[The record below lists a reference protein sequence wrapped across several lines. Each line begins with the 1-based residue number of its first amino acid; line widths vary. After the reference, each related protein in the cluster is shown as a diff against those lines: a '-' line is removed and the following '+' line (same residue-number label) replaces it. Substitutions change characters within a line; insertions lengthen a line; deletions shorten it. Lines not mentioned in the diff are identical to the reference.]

1 MRWEGWDQDW
11 DAGVEEQWNR
21 ACSLARSVAEDT
33 GQQIEAV
40 LLQRLLVDRAGRGLE
55 TRDLRDREISCRGL
69 PLVMVLCGGSPFI
82 LVDFLHLAVPRPG
95 QQPTSVW

>member
-21 ACSLARSVAEDT
+21 VWSLACSEAEDT

-40 LLQRLLVDRAGRGLE
+40 LLQRLLVD
-55 TRDLRDREISCRGL
+55 
-69 PLVMVLCGGSPFI
+69 
-82 LVDFLHLAVPRPG
+82 
-95 QQPTSVW
+95 